1 MLVSAENVICSD
13 MNFDQLGSEFLKQP
27 LLSTQI
33 IPELG
38 DESPVQHAANG
49 TAHVQPVPTVS
60 PTKIVT
66 KLPQPAP
73 VVQTIPRQNVTSAQ
87 IVGIRTNDVAPK
99 PKVQFVKKLP
109 TNIIQFSGGDA
120 AHPATVNKAIFN
132 ENGVISPI
140 VINKATGSISGMQRL
155 ITSFMVMAY
164 P

>member
-1 MLVSAENVICSD
+1 

-38 DESPVQHAANG
+38 DESPVQHAVN
-49 TAHVQPVPTVS
+49 VPPVPTVS

-73 VVQTIPRQNVTSAQ
+73 VVQTIPRQNVASAQ
-87 IVGIRTNDVAPK
+87 IVGIRTSDVAPK

-109 TNIIQFSGGDA
+109 TNIIQISGGDA
-120 AHPATVNKAIFN
+120 GHPATVSKALFN

-140 VINKATGSISGMQRL
+140 VINKATGSISGMARL